1 MLPQARVHGRPEFAL
16 LGCRPGGVPKELSV
30 GLGALERLLKRSAF
44 GWALFF
50 TRSAFGC
57 ALFFTRFATL
67 RAGRAGGGEEIFL
80 LIISRR

>member
-44 GWALFF
+44 G
-50 TRSAFGC
+50 C